1 MNILNN
7 SLNIIDN
14 VMESCNYSENFAR
27 LLLARLLFKGDDI
40 YKKIDVLSG
49 GEQIK
54 VSFAKILLQDINLL
68 ILDEPT
74 NYLDI
79 NSLEVMEDTLKEYD
93 RTLLFVSHDR
103 SLISKVADHIMTIEN
118 YKIKTSNGTFAE
130 FKEIQSKK
138 KLDKDVNMQIILLEN
153 RLSDIVGRLSMQLKK
168 EELEALDKE
177 YYEVLEKLN
186 KLKTLRTT
194 PV

>member
-1 MNILNN
+1 M
-7 SLNIIDN
+7 
-14 VMESCNYSENFAR
+14 
-27 LLLARLLFKGDDI
+27 
-40 YKKIDVLSG
+40 
-49 GEQIK
+49 
-54 VSFAKILLQDINLL
+54 QDINLL

-118 YKIKTSNGTFAE
+118 YKIKTFNGTFAE

>member
-1 MNILNN
+1 
-7 SLNIIDN
+7 
-14 VMESCNYSENFAR
+14 
-27 LLLARLLFKGDDI
+27 
-40 YKKIDVLSG
+40 
-49 GEQIK
+49 
-54 VSFAKILLQDINLL
+54 
-68 ILDEPT
+68 
-74 NYLDI
+74 
-79 NSLEVMEDTLKEYD
+79 
-93 RTLLFVSHDR
+93 
-103 SLISKVADHIMTIEN
+103 TIEN